1 MFVEI
6 APGVLVRQS
15 AFCESNAVVI
25 RDSDDSLLVDPG
37 VTGDDLN
44 ALADEIEALGI
55 VVTMGFSTHPHWDH
69 LLWHERFGD
78 AARYGTVKCAAT
90 ARARLERNRELASRL
105 APGAPLETLDRVT
118 ALQSDANYIPW
129 KRRPVRILEHDAH
142 APGHGALLVEDVG
155 VLIAGDMLSD
165 VEIPLFDPRGT
176 DPCGDYVAGLDLLA
190 SASAGVVIPGHGS
203 VGHGAEVGRRID
215 ADRTYLHALLAGADP
230 SDPRLGSGATYGADW
245 LPEAHKTN
253 VDLANQRSAPL

>member
-1 MFVEI
+1 MFVEV

-15 AFCESNAVVI
+15 SFCESNAVVV
-25 RDSDDSLLVDPG
+25 RDSDDTLLVDPG

-44 ALADEIEALGI
+44 ALADDLEALGI

-78 AARYGTVKCAAT
+78 VARYGTVKCAAT
-90 ARARLERNRELASRL
+90 ARARLERNREMASRL

-118 ALQSDANYIPW
+118 ALQPDADYIPW
-129 KRRPVRILEHDAH
+129 RGRAVRILEHDAH
-142 APGHGALLVEDVG
+142 APGHGALLIEGVG

-176 DPCGDYVAGLDLLA
+176 DPCGDYVVGLERLA
-190 SASAGVVIPGHGS
+190 SVSAGMVIPGHGS
-203 VGHGAEVGRRID
+203 VGHGTEVGERIE
-215 ADRTYLHALLAGADP
+215 ADRTYLHALLAGVDPADQ
-230 SDPRLGSGATYGADW
+230 RLGSGATYGADW
-245 LPEAHKTN
+245 LPQAHQSN
-253 VDLANQRSAPL
+253 VDLANHRSAC